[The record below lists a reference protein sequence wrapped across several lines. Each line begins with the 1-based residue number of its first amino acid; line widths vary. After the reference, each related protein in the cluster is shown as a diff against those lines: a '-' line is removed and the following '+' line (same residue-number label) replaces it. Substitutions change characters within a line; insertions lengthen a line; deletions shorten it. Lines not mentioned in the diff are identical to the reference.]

1 MVRQKNKAMT
11 DINDIEITEELMSA
25 VALAQ
30 LYREDVV
37 TTIKKLVPQKL
48 TSTQMDIL
56 YKKIL
61 THPRFAEIKQDA
73 INLECKTLVDDDMNT
88 IMLYYNKLL
97 KQAQYEGKFDV
108 AARILKEIRQIKA
121 IDNEQVKFEIDITVE
136 GMSEEINNTHT
147 HKSS

>member
-1 MVRQKNKAMT
+1 MT

-48 TSTQMDIL
+48 TSSQMDIL

>member
-1 MVRQKNKAMT
+1 MT

>member
-1 MVRQKNKAMT
+1 MT

-48 TSTQMDIL
+48 TSTQMEIL
-56 YKKIL
+56 HKKIL
-61 THPRFAEIKQDA
+61 THPRFKEVKQDA

-136 GMSEEINNTHT
+136 GMSEEINNTHS

>member
-1 MVRQKNKAMT
+1 MAGLDDVTIT
-11 DINDIEITEELMSA
+11 DELMDA
-25 VALAQ
+25 VAIAQ

-48 TSTQMDIL
+48 TSVEMDLL
-56 YKKIL
+56 YKRIL
-61 THPRFAEIKQDA
+61 SHPKFPEIKQDA

-121 IDNEQVKFEIDITVE
+121 IDNEQVKFEIEITVE
-136 GMSEEINNTHT
+136 GMDEKRNNAHSS
-147 HKSS
+147 KSST

>member
-1 MVRQKNKAMT
+1 MANIDDV
-11 DINDIEITEELMSA
+11 EITEELMDA
-25 VALAQ
+25 VALTQ

-48 TSTQMDIL
+48 TSAQMDAL

-61 THPRFAEIKQDA
+61 THPKFAEIKQDA

-108 AARILKEIRQIKA
+108 SARILKEIRQIKA
-121 IDNEQVKFEIDITVE
+121 IDNEQVKFEIEITVE
-136 GMSEEINNTHT
+136 GMDEKTNNAHS
-147 HKSS
+147 HKSSI

>member
-1 MVRQKNKAMT
+1 MASI
-11 DINDIEITEELMSA
+11 DDIEITEELMDA

-37 TTIKKLVPQKL
+37 TAIKKLVPQKL
-48 TSTQMDIL
+48 SSSQMDSL

-61 THPRFAEIKQDA
+61 THPKFAEIKKDA

-97 KQAQYEGKFDV
+97 KQAQHEGKFDV

-136 GMSEEINNTHT
+136 GMDEKTNNAHS

>member
-1 MVRQKNKAMT
+1 MANIEDV
-11 DINDIEITEELMSA
+11 EITQELLEA

-30 LYREDVV
+30 LYREDVITV
-37 TTIKKLVPQKL
+37 IKKLVTVKL
-48 TSTQMDIL
+48 TSNQMDIL
-56 YKKIL
+56 YKRIL
-61 THPRFAEIKQDA
+61 THPKFAEVKQDA

-121 IDNEQVKFEIDITVE
+121 IDNEQVKFEIEITVE
-136 GMSEEINNTHT
+136 GMDEKTNSVHS
-147 HKSS
+147 HKSQSP

>member
-1 MVRQKNKAMT
+1 MT
-11 DINDIEITEELMSA
+11 DINDIEITEALMSA

>member
-1 MVRQKNKAMT
+1 MT

-56 YKKIL
+56 HKKIIK
-61 THPRFAEIKQDA
+61 HPKFEEVKQDA

-97 KQAQYEGKFDV
+97 KQAQHEGKYDV

-121 IDNEQVKFEIDITVE
+121 IDNEQVKFAIEITVE
-136 GMSEEINNTHT
+136 GMSEEINTTHS

>member
-1 MVRQKNKAMT
+1 MT
-11 DINDIEITEELMSA
+11 DINNIEITEELMNA

-37 TTIKKLVPQKL
+37 TVIKKLVPQKL
-48 TSTQMDIL
+48 SSSQMDSL

-61 THPRFAEIKQDA
+61 THPKFAEIKQDA

-97 KQAQYEGKFDV
+97 KQAQHEGKFDI

-136 GMSEEINNTHT
+136 GMDKKTNNAHS
-147 HKSS
+147 HKSP

>member
-1 MVRQKNKAMT
+1 MT

-97 KQAQYEGKFDV
+97 KQAQHEGKYDV

-136 GMSEEINNTHT
+136 GMDEKTNTAHS
-147 HKSS
+147 HKSSD

>member
-1 MVRQKNKAMT
+1 MT

-48 TSTQMDIL
+48 TSAQMDAL

-61 THPRFAEIKQDA
+61 THSRFAEIKQDA

>member
-1 MVRQKNKAMT
+1 MA

-37 TTIKKLVPQKL
+37 TAIKKLVPQKL

-136 GMSEEINNTHT
+136 GMSEEINNTHS

>member
-1 MVRQKNKAMT
+1 MT

-48 TSTQMDIL
+48 TSAQMDVL
-56 YKKIL
+56 HKKIL
-61 THPRFAEIKQDA
+61 THPRFAEIKQYA

>member
-1 MVRQKNKAMT
+1 MT

-48 TSTQMDIL
+48 TSTQMDML

-97 KQAQYEGKFDV
+97 KQAQYEGKYDV

>member
-1 MVRQKNKAMT
+1 MT

-25 VALAQ
+25 VALTQ

-48 TSTQMDIL
+48 TSAQMDIL

-97 KQAQYEGKFDV
+97 KQAQHENKYDV

>member
-1 MVRQKNKAMT
+1 MT

-136 GMSEEINNTHT
+136 GMSEEINNIHS

>member
-1 MVRQKNKAMT
+1 MT

-48 TSTQMDIL
+48 TSSQMDIL

-61 THPRFAEIKQDA
+61 THPRFADIKQDA

-136 GMSEEINNTHT
+136 GMSEEINNTHS
-147 HKSS
+147 HKSSI

>member
-1 MVRQKNKAMT
+1 MAGLDNV
-11 DINDIEITEELMSA
+11 EITDELMNA

-30 LYREDVV
+30 LYREDIV
-37 TTIKKLVPQKL
+37 TAIKRLVSQKL
-48 TSTQMDIL
+48 TSAEMDTL
-56 YKKIL
+56 YKRIL
-61 THPRFAEIKQDA
+61 THPKFADIKQDA

-121 IDNEQVKFEIDITVE
+121 IDNEQVKFEIEITVE
-136 GMSEEINNTHT
+136 GMDEKTNSTHS

>member
-1 MVRQKNKAMT
+1 MT

-136 GMSEEINNTHT
+136 GMSEEINNTHS